1 MRSGNDFVRV
11 ATSLRK
17 ENGDRAM
24 GTVLTLPARPM
35 RPSPKAVYRGLALL
49 FGKRYITQ
57 YQPFKTQKAVSL
69 GSFCW
74 CGYHPLPERDARKI
88 LNRRLGDS
96 GHFFVLDRSNGKTRG
111 QFLFHSNREGQLPEW
126 DSATQ
131 QQLLSNTPGT
141 LERTS
146 EDGRILK
153 MAYTPLPG
161 WNWTIVGKWINR
173 SCFQAS
179 PRCGIASCWQAWRC
193 QSCLPR
199 CLSSSFVAC

>member
-24 GTVLTLPARPM
+24 GTVLDTASPAYA
-35 RPSPKAVYRGLALL
+35 AVTKGRLSRSGVAV
-49 FGKRYITQ
+49 RQAHITQ

-74 CGYHPLPERDARKI
+74 CGYHPLRDARKI

-146 EDGRILK
+146 EDGRIPENGL
-153 MAYTPLPG
+153 TPLPG